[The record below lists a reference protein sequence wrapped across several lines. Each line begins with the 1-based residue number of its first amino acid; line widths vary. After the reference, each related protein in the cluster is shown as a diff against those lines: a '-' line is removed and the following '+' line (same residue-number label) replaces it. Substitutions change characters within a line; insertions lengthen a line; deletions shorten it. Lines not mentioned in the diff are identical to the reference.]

1 MHSVVSS
8 LLAFTAAALLL
19 TITPGVDTALVL
31 RSAAA
36 GGRLRGAAAA
46 LGVALG
52 CLGWGLLAA
61 AGLAALLAESAL
73 AYRVLQL
80 AGAAYLCWLGLRML
94 LRPRREWPQPGAA
107 MGAQGLRAS
116 GLRGLL
122 TNLLNPKVGVFYVSF
137 LPQFVPH
144 GVWPAGFLFLLACV
158 HVLLTLAWF
167 GVLIAATAPIG
178 RWLARERV
186 MRALDRCTGLVFL
199 GFGAR
204 LAWERPL

>member
-1 MHSVVSS
+1 MTKRFEGTQDYVATDDLKIAVNASIALERP
-8 LLAFTAAALLL
+8 LL
-19 TITPGVDTALVL
+19 IKGEPGT
-31 RSAAA
+31 
-36 GGRLRGAAAA
+36 GKTM
-46 LGVALG
+46 
-52 CLGWGLLAA
+52 
-61 AGLAALLAESAL
+61 LAEE
-73 AYRVLQL
+73 V
-80 AGAAYLCWLGLRML
+80 AGALGLRML